1 MTVIPLHFAKQA
13 YQNRSLP
20 ASAQRLVNLY
30 CERASD
36 PEDAKVPEVLYGAP
50 GLKLFKN
57 MGIDAPIFGMH
68 YFNNNV
74 YVICGDN
81 AYIMSGSGVVT
92 QLIGSMATVTGY
104 VQMMNNGFEVGALK
118 PDGSLYKLTES
129 QVFQVVDPD
138 LPAVGSITFLDSFLF
153 YNQVNSNLF
162 GASASNDITSYTTLD
177 TANAESSS
185 DYIVRVFGD
194 LGELWLFGQETT
206 EIWYN
211 TGDTS
216 GQFPYQKTQGG
227 SVIKRGTAAKNSVVQ
242 ESNTVLFLGN
252 DLVFYQTNGYSPVPI
267 STVAISEAIRAYETV
282 DDAFAFVYTL
292 AGHKNYVVTF
302 PTAQHTWVYDMT
314 TQLWHERESDGY
326 TRWRVSSFANAF
338 GKNLV
343 GDFLTGK
350 IYELDLDTYD
360 EDGSMIKRQGV
371 TPHGFDRDIRFICEY
386 FQIDFESGVGLA
398 TGQGSDPATWLS
410 ISKDGGR
417 QFSNQ
422 YKRFI
427 GKVGNYKWRT
437 ILRRCGQARTMC
449 FKFELSDPVKY
460 AISSGYADITQ
471 CSS

>member
-1 MTVIPLHFAKQA
+1 MPIIPLHFAKQS

-20 ASAQRLVNLY
+20 VSAQRLVNIY
-30 CERASD
+30 CEKASD
-36 PEDAKVPEVLYGAP
+36 SEDAKVPEVLYGAP
-50 GLKLFKN
+50 GLKLFKDL
-57 MGIDAPIFGMH
+57 GIDKSIYGLH
-68 YFNNNV
+68 YFNNNT
-74 YVICGDN
+74 YIICGDN
-81 AYIMSGSGVVT
+81 AYIMSASGVIT
-92 QLIGSMATVTGY
+92 QLTGTMATVTGF
-104 VQMMNNGFEVGALK
+104 VQMINNGFEVAALK
-118 PDGSLYKLTES
+118 PDGSLYKLTET
-129 QVFQVVDPD
+129 QVILITDED
-138 LPAVGSITFLDSFLF
+138 LPSVGSITFLDSFLF

-162 GASASNDITSYTTLD
+162 GSSGANDITTYDPLD

-252 DLVFYQTNGYSPVPI
+252 DLVFYQTQGYTPIPI
-267 STVAISEAIRAYETV
+267 STVAISEAIRGYKTV
-282 DDAFAFVYTL
+282 DDAFSFVYTL
-292 AGHKNYVVTF
+292 GGHKNYVTTF
-302 PTAQHTWVYDMT
+302 PTEGHTWVYDMT
-314 TQLWHERESDGY
+314 TQLWHERESNGY
-326 TRWRVSSFANAF
+326 TRWRVSSYAHAF

-360 EDGSMIKRQGV
+360 EDGITIKRSAV
-371 TPHGFDRDIRFICEY
+371 TPHGFDRDVRFICEY
-386 FQIDFESGVGLA
+386 FQIDFESGNALPF
-398 TGQGSDPATWLS
+398 GQGSNPATWIS

-417 QFSNQ
+417 TFGNQ
-422 YKRFI
+422 YKRFL
-427 GKVGNYKWRT
+427 GKVGHYKWRT

-449 FKFELSDPVKY
+449 FKFEFSEPTKLSVASAY
-460 AISSGYADITQ
+460 ANITQ
-471 CSS
+471 CGD